1 MKNSFAYLCILII
14 IIFSSCALLQGCTS
28 TNHQSLESELFDRFN
43 NTNGEQADHMFSE
56 LIQTIEDKN
65 TSTFKTLFSPC
76 IIETQENFNDN
87 ISSLFDFYD
96 GEMISFKRYGPGSN
110 SFKEGN
116 IYSKEIFASYD
127 VITTKGMYR
136 ISILFC
142 TVDTQTPGNVGILSL
157 YIIRAENSD
166 TDHAYWGDDSWSPGI
181 NIESSE
187 NTISMTG

>member
-1 MKNSFAYLCILII
+1 MFAYCGN
-14 IIFSSCALLQGCTS
+14 A
-28 TNHQSLESELFDRFN
+28 
-43 NTNGEQADHMFSE
+43 
-56 LIQTIEDKN
+56 
-65 TSTFKTLFSPC
+65 PV
-76 IIETQENFNDN
+76 N

-127 VITTKGMYR
+127 VTTTKGVYR

-166 TDHAYWGDDSWSPGI
+166 TDHAYWGDDSRSPGI

-187 NTISMTG
+187 NTIQYDRLENIPGSFCFQGLFMISQTYFNFQKI